1 MKELEGTKRDKT
13 ELQVQKQQ
21 EKKATLVG
29 QITPHRG
36 HKVFSINTAT
46 GFVKEAEYEKT
57 LETVYV
63 IGRKNQYVNNKRIM
77 IEKYCV
83 YISALNKKN
92 AVKHYNKSL

>member
-36 HKVFSINTAT
+36 HKMFSVNTVT
-46 GFVKEAEYEKT
+46 GFVKEAEYDKT
-57 LETVYV
+57 CETVYV
-63 IGRKNQYVNNKRIM
+63 IGQSNNKRIM
-77 IEKYCV
+77 IEKDCV

-92 AVKHYNKSL
+92 AIKHYKKQL